1 MSLSLCLSVS
11 LSLCLSVALHVAAH
25 LLTCG
30 AHIKK
35 EKPTNQIQKNKMERA
50 AACAG
55 RERERKEAGE
65 RKRDREN
72 KRGESKKAA
81 LTSQMFLS

>member
-25 LLTCG
+25 LFTCG

-35 EKPTNQIQKNKMERA
+35 EKLTHKLQKNKMERA
-50 AACAG
+50 GACAR
-55 RERERKEAGE
+55 REREREEAGE

-72 KRGESKKAA
+72 ERGESKKAA